1 MYMKKIIDLSILN
14 YSEFRILS
22 SILRIEIQTLNNF

>member
-1 MYMKKIIDLSILN
+1 MKKIIDLSILN